1 MRACVHALKLIDMRA
16 RACSLSLSPPLT
28 LSLSLPPL
36 SLFPP
41 LLPPSL
47 PPSLFS
53 SLPLFLP
60 PSLPSSPSLPLTQAQ
75 VHFCV
80 EVRRVRNLLS
90 AQMQQR
96 ADINKE
102 MGMVKEQLTAARE
115 KALYF

>member
-1 MRACVHALKLIDMRA
+1 
-16 RACSLSLSPPLT
+16 
-28 LSLSLPPL
+28 
-36 SLFPP
+36 
-41 LLPPSL
+41 
-47 PPSLFS
+47 
-53 SLPLFLP
+53 
-60 PSLPSSPSLPLTQAQ
+60 
-75 VHFCV
+75 V